1 MSGFNV
7 KLFFSSFTRNGSDS
21 FKNINQK
28 KTVAGKMSAN
38 DKFLRAKAF
47 GKSYELDQVMN
58 ELSFVLFKDDFFI
71 RNVVKF
77 GVQRL
82 GVYRFVKTDD
92 DLQILSDL
100 SFMFRY
106 MLANMAGEHA
116 KDKEELKDLFL
127 TASIL
132 LNGASSIQELAYT
145 FKDVARFYKNYYGGK
160 SA

>member
-1 MSGFNV
+1 MS
-7 KLFFSSFTRNGSDS
+7 T
-21 FKNINQK
+21 
-28 KTVAGKMSAN
+28 N

-58 ELSFVLFKDDFFI
+58 ELSLMLFKDEFI
-71 RNVVKF
+71 TRNIIKI
-77 GVQRL
+77 GTQGL
-82 GVYRFVKTDD
+82 DVYRFVKTND

-100 SFMFRY
+100 SFMLRY
-106 MLANMAGEHA
+106 MLANMVGEQA
-116 KDKEELKDLFL
+116 KDKEELKDLFF

-132 LNGASSIQELAYT
+132 LKSVGSIKELAFT